1 MKKNL
6 LKKEI
11 RDLLGLFVLIFAA
24 VFSAV
29 SILSFS
35 KTIGDNQHFIFVNPN
50 ANSNANI
57 DAHLDVYDRCV
68 QTSQPASIFISKI
81 NITAPLVFPDA
92 SESPD
97 FKEALEK
104 GVIVHPLSSLPDK
117 VGMVM
122 ILGHSAPLGWP
133 KIKYDWVFSDLNN
146 LATGDSVNIFYQGCQ
161 YSYQIS
167 DKYFL
172 ERGESLPNNLGEDSN
187 SVLILISCWPPG
199 KDYRRIAV
207 VAKIE

>member
-29 SILSFS
+29 SILNFAETVSGS
-35 KTIGDNQHFIFVNPN
+35 QQFIFINLDSRID
-50 ANSNANI
+50 ANS
-57 DAHLDVYDRCV
+57 DAHDKCV
-68 QTSQPASIFISKI
+68 QTNQPDSIFISKI

-104 GVIVHPLSSLPDK
+104 GVIVHPLSSLPGRT
-117 VGMVM
+117 GMVM

-146 LATGDSVNIFYQGCQ
+146 LTAGDSINIFYQGCQ
-161 YSYQIS
+161 YVYSVS
-167 DKYFL
+167 GKYFL
-172 ERGESLPNNLGEDSN
+172 ERGESLPDDLGEDSN
-187 SVLILISCWPPG
+187 SILVLISCWPPG

-207 VAKIE
+207 VAEIE